1 MSIKHE
7 VEIKHFFEQI
17 AHRYDLMNSL
27 ISFRQHRRWRKQTMK
42 KMAVQPGQIVLDLCC
57 GTCDWTIALA
67 EAVGPEGKVIG
78 LDFSQR
84 MLAQGRAKIVQAN
97 LQNVELICGN
107 ALNLPFNNDFFD
119 YVTIGFGLRNVQNY
133 QQVIKEMYRVLK
145 PGGSAVCLETSQPA
159 LPIYKQMYRLYFKY
173 VMPILG
179 KLVTNNF
186 AAYDWL
192 QESTFKFL
200 SKAELAELFAA
211 NGFSQVAVYPFAG
224 GVAAAHICTK

>member
-133 QQVIKEMYRVLK
+133 QQVIKEMYRVLN
-145 PGGSAVCLETSQPA
+145 PWVCCSENV
-159 LPIYKQMYRLYFKY
+159 LPYPYKQIYRLYFKY
-173 VMPILG
+173 VMPCLG

-186 AAYDWL
+186 AAYISRNRRL
-192 QESTFKFL
+192 NFK
-200 SKAELAELFAA
+200 E
-211 NGFSQVAVYPFAG
+211 G
-224 GVAAAHICTK
+224 GVS